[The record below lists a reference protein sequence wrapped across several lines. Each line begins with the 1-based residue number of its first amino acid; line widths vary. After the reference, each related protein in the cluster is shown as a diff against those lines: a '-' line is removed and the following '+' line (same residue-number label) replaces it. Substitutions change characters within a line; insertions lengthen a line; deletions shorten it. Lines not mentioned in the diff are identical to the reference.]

1 MPSEVTDVRMKGF
14 ARRASV
20 DEAVDLIRQR
30 VVSLPAERC
39 SWSSLADRV
48 LAESLSSPVDL
59 PAFPRSAMDGYAVR
73 SPAQPGQDYT
83 IIGEAFPGRPFAG
96 EVSPGQAVRIMT
108 GAPIPTGADCV
119 VPVEQTECSPTT
131 VRLKET
137 FPSGK
142 NCIRVGED
150 VSAGQQLLPAGR
162 RLRPQDLGLLAAVGL
177 ADVAVVR
184 RPRVALYITG
194 EELLPPGSIPSGY
207 SIVDCNSPMLM
218 ALIARDGGD
227 VRDLRRVPDQ
237 PDELRRA
244 IRESDA
250 DLVLITGGTSVG
262 SQDYAPMIIAELG
275 ELPIH
280 GIALRPAA
288 PTGIGFLP
296 ENRPVF
302 LLPGNPVSCLCAYD
316 LFAARAIRQLG
327 GRDPDWPY
335 PRHTGILAEDIL
347 SASGR
352 VDYIRVIETAGKL
365 YPIRAGASNLSS
377 TVLATGFLLVPAER
391 DRLLKDESLTWFAY
405 DLHAFQGKD

>member
-1 MPSEVTDVRMKGF
+1 MPSEVIDVRMKGF

-194 EELLPPGSIPSGY
+194 KNCCHLARSLAVIR
-207 SIVDCNSPMLM
+207 L
-218 ALIARDGGD
+218 LIATARCSWHSSH
-227 VRDLRRVPDQ
+227 
-237 PDELRRA
+237 EMA
-244 IRESDA
+244 E
-250 DLVLITGGTSVG
+250 TSATSAVF
-262 SQDYAPMIIAELG
+262 
-275 ELPIH
+275 PIS
-280 GIALRPAA
+280 
-288 PTGIGFLP
+288 PTNFAGP
-296 ENRPVF
+296 SA
-302 LLPGNPVSCLCAYD
+302 NP
-316 LFAARAIRQLG
+316 
-327 GRDPDWPY
+327 
-335 PRHTGILAEDIL
+335 T
-347 SASGR
+347 
-352 VDYIRVIETAGKL
+352 
-365 YPIRAGASNLSS
+365 PIYS
-377 TVLATGFLLVPAER
+377 
-391 DRLLKDESLTWFAY
+391 
-405 DLHAFQGKD
+405 